1 MAIAG
6 EKGVDHVMRSLLADF
21 DILME
26 CAGVSKVEDI
36 KKSRLSGSH
45 RARIGAWLTTRIS
58 SRLLPLNMASRARDV
73 EFICI
78 LYMYN
83 RWLPF

>member
-26 CAGVSKVEDI
+26 CAGVNKVEDI
-36 KKSRLSGSH
+36 KKSRLSGFLVAFSYWVV
-45 RARIGAWLTTRIS
+45 ADS
-58 SRLLPLNMASRARDV
+58 
-73 EFICI
+73 
-78 LYMYN
+78 
-83 RWLPF
+83 